1 MASNNFAKPPEPL
14 NLEDRAHRGENWKN
28 FKREW
33 SYYEIAAGFATK
45 AEKVRVAALLNVIGR
60 DALDMYETFQWESEG
75 DNFKIGKVLEKF
87 EERCV
92 PARNE
97 IFEWYNFFKRN
108 QNKGESLDAYI
119 TTLLKLSETCAFCD
133 LRESLVRDRLV
144 YGIRDDQEKLLGK
157 RQLDLDKC
165 MEILKSSEL
174 THYQA
179 KEISIDESQTNYV
192 RRDRQKPNEGLKNKE
207 SGNIKHAKM
216 KSKNDNKRQKEFS
229 PTSEELKDCQFCGR
243 CHQNKKEMC
252 PAWGKRCRVCK
263 QVGHFWKMCRSS
275 KVHQVS
281 QEQQDVEYLYINSL
295 TKNSPK
301 HQAFVTFKVKWTKLR
316 MSLSR
321 YGSNL

>member
-1 MASNNFAKPPEPL
+1 MIWLASNSFGKPPEPL

-33 SYYEIAAGFATK
+33 SYYEIAAGIATK

-60 DALDMYETFQWESEG
+60 DALDMWESEG
-75 DNFKIGKVLEKF
+75 DNFKIAKVLEKF

-97 IFEWYNFFKRN
+97 ILERDNFFKRD

-119 TTLLKLSETCAFCD
+119 TTLLKLSETCAFGE

-144 YGIRDDQEKLLGK
+144 YGIRDDQVREKLLGK

-165 MEILKSSEL
+165 IEILKSGEL

-179 KEISIDESQTNYV
+179 KDISVDEAQTNYV
-192 RRDRQKPNEGLKNKE
+192 RRDRQKFNEGLKNKGTG
-207 SGNIKHAKM
+207 SVKHTKVN
-216 KSKNDNKRQKEFS
+216 SKNATKRQKETT
-229 PTSEELKDCQFCGR
+229 PTSEEIEHCQYCGR

-252 PAWGKRCRVCK
+252 PAWGN
-263 QVGHFWKMCRSS
+263 G
-275 KVHQVS
+275 
-281 QEQQDVEYLYINSL
+281 VECARKSDIFGKCVDHLKY
-295 TKNSPK
+295 TKFRKNSK
-301 HQAFVTFKVKWTKLR
+301 
-316 MSLSR
+316 MSSIYILIH
-321 YGSNL
+321 